1 MASSAE
7 LTPESFT
14 CLCCAHR
21 TISRNAGSPWII
33 AVLCTSGSAGTW
45 AEAGTESEGCELP
58 KSLKSSPS
66 SVGKVTGDFAVGTN
80 DADGTFGLASKSPMG
95 ADSFAGIANCGDERH
110 TRRQNTTR
118 GTHGGGRIRKDICMC
133 RKAQTRAVQCLKLQP
148 GHGHTPSQPTCANV
162 PTPLKIHRHPRLR
175 RWVPLLGER
184 ALRSRCA
191 RHEENSQR
199 LVVPRTFG
207 DAHSVCAPEI
217 VVITAKTHA
226 RQLVNTK

>member
-1 MASSAE
+1 

-133 RKAQTRAVQCLKLQP
+133 RKAPTRAVPCLKLQP
-148 GHGHTPSQPTCANV
+148 GHGHTPSQPTCANIL
-162 PTPLKIHRHPRLR
+162 TPLKIHRRPRLR

-199 LVVPRTFG
+199 LVAPRTFG
-207 DAHSVCAPEI
+207 DAHSGVHLKSSSSLRRRTRASM
-217 VVITAKTHA
+217 
-226 RQLVNTK
+226 VNTK